1 MVMLH
6 LTNGMAVIGDDHP
19 IAGDVLHVRTLQY
32 WETPDGTATDMIAE
46 LQLYTFENL
55 DIMGEWFDD
64 SYAEKLG
71 EALAYNS
78 QHLEHLKSI
87 QMNECSFGEH
97 GLRSIIEALKA
108 STVFESLQMAGFELG
123 DTGAAIISDWLASTS
138 SLKKLFVQES
148 GIGTMG
154 TIHIANAL
162 KANTSLKT
170 LCISSNQIGDT
181 GAYLL
186 LDAMMGMST
195 KPATSIDP
203 FLRNINNLAKNTVSK
218 FGMQH
223 SEGSGHAS
231 LRELYVAEC
240 GIGPFGS
247 IGLGLSLVYCKSLEV
262 LHIDANKLGYAG
274 AEAIAKGLSKAKSI
288 KELNLRECD
297 ICKSGMRAL
306 ARAWGMNPALSVAP
320 LDFDPTLPVSDLDF
334 CLQFGTDFDDWEE
347 DEIEIR
353 EMAFDYRLR
362 LIRQRQ
368 SLLLAFGMGMIKRLG
383 GGSCAQG
390 TSMGSSGEKTCPY
403 HFMCEEVFRMVG
415 DAYEDYSLA
424 PLAAPRRRIIRYCYG
439 YGL

>member
-1 MVMLH
+1 MVLLH
-6 LTNGMAVIGDDHP
+6 WTLGMAVIGYGHP
-19 IAGDVLHVRTLQY
+19 IAGEVLHVRMLQY
-32 WETPDGTATDMIAE
+32 WKRPDGTATDMIAE
-46 LQLYTFENL
+46 LQRYTFEEL
-55 DIMGEWFDD
+55 EISGEWFDD

-71 EALAYNS
+71 EALAHNS
-78 QHLEHLKSI
+78 QHLEHLKAI

-123 DTGAAIISDWLASTS
+123 YTGAAIISDWLASTS
-138 SLKKLFVQES
+138 SLKKLFVQDS
-148 GIGTMG
+148 GIGTIG

-170 LCISSNQIGDT
+170 LCVSSNQIGDT

-186 LDAMMGMST
+186 LDAMMGTST

-203 FLRNINNLAKNTVSK
+203 FLRDINTLAKNTVSK

-231 LRELYVAEC
+231 LRELYVADC

-262 LHIDANKLGYAG
+262 LHIDSNKLGYAG

-288 KELNLRECD
+288 KELDLRESD
-297 ICKSGMRAL
+297 ICKSGMWAL

-320 LDFDPTLPVSDLDF
+320 LDDFDPAFPVSPLDF
-334 CLQFGTDFDDWEE
+334 RLQFGAYDSDEDD
-347 DEIEIR
+347 EIR
-353 EMAFDYRLR
+353 EMAFDHRLG

-403 HFMCEEVFRMVG
+403 HFMCEEVFKMIG

-424 PLAAPRRRIIRYCYG
+424 PLAAPSRRIIRNCYG
-439 YGL
+439 SRL